1 MKTATLLI
9 LFSLLSYLPSLAQ
22 GKITAPG
29 AIPGDKMTDYP
40 NNYPDDPIYYFENIN
55 NAQLSMLPMG
65 GVSYTFQWYKYNTT
79 TEEFD
84 LLLKTE
90 SGSTSSLFITEAN
103 GYRVLVDDGMSTPEN
118 YYCWTF
124 QPDNSKLEI
133 IIGNSDQCY
142 TLKQEVSNGLIY
154 YNHKGTN
161 GPIMA
166 DHEAVYTWSSIP
178 TPEEKEDAIDGKT
191 DRTTSITAPLADT
204 EYTVSVTNS
213 VFGDYSLTNDYTAIA
228 VNPEYEWEIDDPS
241 DNEGQKEGSSGSAP
255 MTVRFKPKYTK
266 GENDYYDWYYE
277 WDFKDGGSDF
287 VPDPVYV
294 FRKNGNYAVTN
305 IVSHPTSGCKDSVRY
320 DVATVFKL
328 NDFEVLIPDA
338 FTPFSS
344 PGNNDEFRVHY
355 NSVKTFSMI
364 IYNRWGR
371 KVFQTSRPD
380 EGWDGRI
387 GGRKAEPGVYFYQV
401 DATGY
406 NGETPI
412 SKSGPVHL
420 IIMNH

>member
-1 MKTATLLI
+1 M
-9 LFSLLSYLPSLAQ
+9 PSLAQ
-22 GKITAPG
+22 GQITAIG
-29 AIPGDKMTDYP
+29 AFHNEKTEYP
-40 NNYPDDPIYYFENIN
+40 NNYPNDPIYYFENIN
-55 NAQLSMLPMG
+55 NAQLTMSPIG
-65 GVSYTFQWYKYNTT
+65 GVSYSFQWYKYNPS

-90 SGSTSSLFITEAN
+90 NGSTSSLFITEAN
-103 GYRVLVDDGMSTPEN
+103 GYRVLVDDGASTAQN

-124 QPDNSKLEI
+124 QPDNTKLEV
-133 IIGNSDQCY
+133 IIGSGDQCY
-142 TLKQEVSNGLIY
+142 TLKQEVINGLIY
-154 YNHKGTN
+154 YNHKGSN
-161 GPIMA
+161 APIVA
-166 DHEAVYTWSSIP
+166 DHDAVYTWSSNPDGPIKD
-178 TPEEKEDAIDGKT
+178 EK
-191 DRTTSITAPLADT
+191 DRTTSIAAPLDDT
-204 EYTVSVTNS
+204 EYTISVTNS
-213 VFGDYSLTNDYTAIA
+213 VFSDFSLTNDYTAIA

-255 MTVRFKPKYTK
+255 MTVRFTPKYTK
-266 GENDYYDWYYE
+266 GEKDYYDWYYE

-320 DVATVFKL
+320 ADATVFQL

-406 NGETPI
+406 NDETPI

-420 IIMNH
+420 IIMNN

>member
-9 LFSLLSYLPSLAQ
+9 LFTLLPYLSSLAQ
-22 GKITAPG
+22 QITATG
-29 AIPGDKMTDYP
+29 AYHSEETQYP
-40 NNYPDDPIYYFENIN
+40 NGYDNDPIFYFENIN
-55 NAQLSMLPMG
+55 NGQLTMTPTPSG
-65 GVSYTFQWYKYNTT
+65 NYTFQWYKYNATS
-79 TEEFD
+79 EAFD
-84 LLLKTE
+84 ILLKTE
-90 SGSTSSLFITEAN
+90 NGTTSSLFITEAN
-103 GYRVLVDDGMSTPEN
+103 GYRVLFDNGASTPRN
-118 YYCWTF
+118 SYCWTF
-124 QPDNSKLEI
+124 QPDNDQLKL
-133 IIGNSDQCY
+133 IIGDSDQCH
-142 TLKQEVSNGLIY
+142 TLKQEVTNGLIY
-154 YNHKGTN
+154 YNHKGSN
-161 GPIMA
+161 GPIVA
-166 DHEAVYTWSSIP
+166 DHAAVYTWQS
-178 TPEEKEDAIDGKT
+178 TPKPQETEDEIDGLT
-191 DRTTSITAPLADT
+191 DRTTSIPAPLDDT

-213 VFGDYSLTNDYTAIA
+213 VFADFSLTNDYTAIA
-228 VNPEYEWEIDDPS
+228 VNPEYDYEIDDPS
-241 DNEGQKEGSSGSAP
+241 DNEGKQEDTSGSAP
-255 MTVRFKPKYTK
+255 MTVRFTPKYKK

-305 IVSHPTSGCKDSVRY
+305 IVSHPTSGCKDSVLY
-320 DVATVFKL
+320 ANAPVFKL
-328 NDFEVLIPDA
+328 NDFEVLVPDA

-344 PGNNDEFRVHY
+344 VGRNDEFRVHY

-371 KVFQTSRPD
+371 KVFQTTRPD

-420 IIMNH
+420 IIMNN